1 METKKTREFVI
12 GVLPE
17 GMVTILGIE
26 IFKQFLS
33 DFGALAAAR
42 HQFHKPVL
50 ANEREARLI
59 FESRGIMLCP
69 VPDSFEI

>member
-17 GMVTILGIE
+17 GMVTILRTE
-26 IFKQFLS
+26 SLKS
-33 DFGALAAAR
+33 METKKTR
-42 HQFHKPVL
+42 KPVL